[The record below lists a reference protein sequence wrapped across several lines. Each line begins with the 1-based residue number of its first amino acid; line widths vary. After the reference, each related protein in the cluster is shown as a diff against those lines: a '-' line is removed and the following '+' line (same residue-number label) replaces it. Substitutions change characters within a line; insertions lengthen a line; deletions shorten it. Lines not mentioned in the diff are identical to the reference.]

1 MYKILVVLLSIVL
14 CSAADAKGGGGGHGG
29 GKGHGHTGQSVK
41 GSGHFNGTGSNSKSH
56 AVRGHTTKNGTYVAP
71 HRSTN
76 PNSTQRDNYAA
87 RGNYN
92 PSNGRTGNSYVTR

>member
-14 CSAADAKGGGGGHGG
+14 CSAVDAKG
-29 GKGHGHTGQSVK
+29 GKGHGHTGHSVK
-41 GSGHFNGTGSNSKSH
+41 GSGHFSGTGSNAKSH
-56 AVRGHTTKNGTYVAP
+56 GVRGYNRKNGTYVAP